1 MAIKTW
7 YRAIGIVGAAAVLIL
22 AGCGSDE
29 KKESSGDTLT
39 RAASGDL
46 ATNGGARR
54 ENGDQTEIIRD
65 AINGSGARNVIML
78 LGDGMGDS
86 EITIA
91 RNYEKGAGGS
101 FAGLDAFP
109 MTGQYTTFALNKDGR
124 PNYVTDSAAS
134 ATGWSTGT
142 RTYNGALGIDIKGAP
157 QKTILELAKDQGFA
171 TGDITTSE
179 IQDATPAALFSHIS
193 ERDCYGPEEMVK
205 DCASETLEKGG
216 KGSVTEQLLATRP
229 DVTMGGGAETFAQTA
244 TGGDY
249 HGKTL
254 EVQAKERG
262 YQIVRTA
269 SELTNVSKADQDAPL
284 LGLFSDGNMPVRWT
298 GPAAVRQGY
307 LQPAAKCTDNPERG
321 AEVPKLADMTTKA
334 IDLLAARTEGAQ
346 NPAKGFFL
354 QVEGASID
362 KRDHAADPCGQIG
375 ETVDFDE
382 AVQKALEFAKKDGN
396 TLVIATA
403 DHGHSSQIVDE
414 RTEDDLRG
422 IAEDTKQPIE
432 RLRDIMYP
440 GLTRKLITADNAD
453 MIVSYGTSGD
463 VGIEDETHTGTQVR
477 IAAYGPRAANVVGLT
492 DQTDLFFTMTD
503 ALGIKRS

>member
-65 AINGSGARNVIML
+65 AINGSGARNLIML

-142 RTYNGALGIDIKGAP
+142 RTYNGALGIAIKGAP

-179 IQDATPAALFSHIS
+179 IQDATPASLLSHIS
-193 ERDCYGPEEMVK
+193 
-205 DCASETLEKGG
+205 
-216 KGSVTEQLLATRP
+216 
-229 DVTMGGGAETFAQTA
+229 
-244 TGGDY
+244 
-249 HGKTL
+249 
-254 EVQAKERG
+254 
-262 YQIVRTA
+262 
-269 SELTNVSKADQDAPL
+269 
-284 LGLFSDGNMPVRWT
+284 
-298 GPAAVRQGY
+298 
-307 LQPAAKCTDNPERG
+307 
-321 AEVPKLADMTTKA
+321 
-334 IDLLAARTEGAQ
+334 
-346 NPAKGFFL
+346 
-354 QVEGASID
+354 
-362 KRDHAADPCGQIG
+362 
-375 ETVDFDE
+375 
-382 AVQKALEFAKKDGN
+382 
-396 TLVIATA
+396 
-403 DHGHSSQIVDE
+403 
-414 RTEDDLRG
+414 
-422 IAEDTKQPIE
+422 
-432 RLRDIMYP
+432 
-440 GLTRKLITADNAD
+440 
-453 MIVSYGTSGD
+453 
-463 VGIEDETHTGTQVR
+463 
-477 IAAYGPRAANVVGLT
+477 
-492 DQTDLFFTMTD
+492 
-503 ALGIKRS
+503 

>member
-7 YRAIGIVGAAAVLIL
+7 YRAIGIVGATAALIL

-269 SELTNVSKADQDAPL
+269 SELTNVSRADQDAPL

-321 AEVPKLADMTTKA
+321 AQVPKLADMTTKA